1 MPSLFNTMSL
11 AYCVETVKLYLPNTP
26 EDPVSNLCVF
36 LNKNYGYCDNV
47 SHIIML
53 LELKISS
60 YCGIMVEK
68 KSRSTLMQFRVVLG
82 LSFVSHYT

>member
-1 MPSLFNTMSL
+1 
-11 AYCVETVKLYLPNTP
+11 LPNTP

-36 LNKNYGYCDNV
+36 LNKNYGYFDNV

-60 YCGIMVEK
+60 Y
-68 KSRSTLMQFRVVLG
+68 
-82 LSFVSHYT
+82 